1 MVRISLVLLAA
12 LLFSSAARAQSAFD
26 PVSVAYVLC
35 VTDETKKLALVAP
48 PIAKEVIIERAF
60 GACGDVEAQARKSFA
75 EKGASAGVIDERIT
89 QMKKLI
95 RLTAPD
101 DVDRFRVNKV
111 PR

>member
-1 MVRISLVLLAA
+1 MARISLVLLAA
-12 LLFSSAARAQSAFD
+12 LSFSSGARAQGAFD

-48 PIAKEVIIERAF
+48 PIATEVVIERAF
-60 GACGDVEAQARKSFA
+60 GACGGVEAKARKALA
-75 EKGASAGVIDERIT
+75 EKGVSAGAIDERIM
-89 QMKKLI
+89 QMKKFI

-101 DVDRFRVNKV
+101 DIGRFRVNKV